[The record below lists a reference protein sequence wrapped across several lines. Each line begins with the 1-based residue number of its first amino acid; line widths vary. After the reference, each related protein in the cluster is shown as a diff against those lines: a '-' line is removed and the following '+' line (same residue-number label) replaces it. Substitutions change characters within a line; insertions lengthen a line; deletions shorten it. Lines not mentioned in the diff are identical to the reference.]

1 MASLAV
7 DPSNEI
13 SAGGRLTV
21 QATGL
26 TYSDMNSATDY
37 YEIKIY
43 VDSSLEYTSTIAY
56 GDASFI
62 NTYTIPSSASRSVEV
77 ILHRWISGIG
87 WFDSD
92 SATVSI
98 AASSHTVTMFVYI
111 DGSYSGSF
119 EDSVDDGGSFDI
131 QNFVESSISSQRRLD
146 YIIYNS
152 QKYTSYFIIYNIY
165 SDISLDIYLKKRPS
179 SWSWTSTIAS
189 GYEIKISAS
198 EWNSFTSRINSFR
211 TYVGASSYSFTTVSS
226 GTDMTP
232 TICNQARSAIND
244 IANYQSSYSVPSALT
259 AGNYYASF
267 FNGLKNVLNAIQ

>member
-1 MASLAV
+1 MAITLIT
-7 DPSNEI
+7 DP
-13 SAGGRLTV
+13 AGQIAPGERLTV
-21 QATGL
+21 SASGFIKAALNTIVVTADGIECSCVGGTATGEGVTSL
-26 TYSDMNSATDY
+26 IATF
-37 YEIKIY
+37 
-43 VDSSLEYTSTIAY
+43 L
-56 GDASFI
+56 
-62 NTYTIPSSASRSVEV
+62 IPSTARSEV
-77 ILHRWISGIG
+77 VVTAKSG
-87 WFDSD
+87 
-92 SATVSI
+92 AMMTETTTLSI
-98 AASSHTVTMFVYI
+98 ISSHTVTMFVYI

-244 IANYQSSYSVPSALT
+244 IASYQSSYSVPSALT